1 MLIDGH
7 GLEND
12 LQTWKRDFFTNQH
25 EHPQHPQDLHLQRM
39 RDAHGSLLERVS
51 QAGAPVLRLVL
62 VQATVLHRS
71 EKQYLVPVTL
81 FGPMMKLDDGN
92 LLFVQVLETT
102 N

>member
-1 MLIDGH
+1 MLNDGH
-7 GLEND
+7 GLDND
-12 LQTWKRDFFTNQH
+12 LQTRKRDFFTNQH

-39 RDAHGSLLERVS
+39 S

-62 VQATVLHRS
+62 VHATVLHRS
-71 EKQYLVPVTL
+71 EKQYLVLVTL
-81 FGPMMKLDDGN
+81 FGPMMKLDGGN